1 MTAKSSEYLPGEF
14 WLDPVELDEVC
25 GDGVLDE
32 LAPKNLRIKDYFQKR
47 PDNMNLLI
55 NCLP

>member
-32 LAPKNLRIKDYFQKR
+32 LAPKNLRIKDYFQKKTG
-47 PDNMNLLI
+47 
-55 NCLP
+55 